1 MESKNFKLASSA
13 CLIGIGG
20 AVLLGTVVK
29 KQFEERKRERIKAE
43 LRQFFNQLGEIAVL
57 YVKEFESD
65 KDTIRGGLVMNDE
78 TIYLFTYENGQISY
92 EEDKRDCSKNV

>member
-29 KQFEERKRERIKAE
+29 KQLEERKRERIKAE
-43 LRQFFNQLGEIAVL
+43 LRQFLISWVRLLSSTSMNLNLTKIRYEVVL
-57 YVKEFESD
+57 S
-65 KDTIRGGLVMNDE
+65 
-78 TIYLFTYENGQISY
+78 
-92 EEDKRDCSKNV
+92 

>member
-1 MESKNFKLASSA
+1 M
-13 CLIGIGG
+13 
-20 AVLLGTVVK
+20 LGTVVK

-43 LRQFFNQLGEIAVL
+43 LRQFFNRLGEIAVL
-57 YVKEFESD
+57 YVNEFESD

>member
-29 KQFEERKRERIKAE
+29 KQLEERKRERIKAE

-57 YVKEFESD
+57 S
-65 KDTIRGGLVMNDE
+65 TSMNLNL
-78 TIYLFTYENGQISY
+78 TKRRYEAVLS
-92 EEDKRDCSKNV
+92 